1 MSNLASGCSGSKF
14 SIRNRGFFVQGGKGW
29 NLFTHFPPSV
39 LRLGKNLTF
48 HQLPIG
54 QMISEFYQMVVS
66 KFYQM
71 VNITWSNYVIR
82 CQLTFD

>member
-1 MSNLASGCSGSKF
+1 MQDFAEQNCAIFDGAKEEHSLEQTDIHQRFKALFERLVEEYIESLGV
-14 SIRNRGFFVQGGKGW
+14 SIG
-29 NLFTHFPPSV
+29 
-39 LRLGKNLTF
+39 
-48 HQLPIG
+48 
-54 QMISEFYQMVVS
+54 EFYQMVVS